1 MDPAARE
8 QWQAEVLDAILES
21 FAASD
26 ALASCLIF
34 KGARVLSTDFRGRLS
49 DRF

>member
-8 QWQAEVLDAILES
+8 QWQSEVLDAILES

-26 ALASCLIF
+26 ALACWQTLGGD
-34 KGARVLSTDFRGRLS
+34 GA
-49 DRF
+49 